1 MRRVCLA
8 GFSEVNRWIANQQP
22 PDVEVWG
29 MNEAHS
35 FLQRYDRWYQI
46 HPRNWQEDR
55 KRRAGIVALPKAN
68 TFGRGDE
75 HVGFL
80 RAVKVPLYMRP
91 SEVSGEF
98 PAAVPYPYEAVR
110 SAFGSPSGLYLT
122 SSAAFML
129 AHALLEDDIK
139 EIRLAGIELSVGTE
153 YFQQRPCM
161 EYYLGIARAKGVNVV
176 LPPVG
181 CSIFQGE
188 VYAGEPT

>member
-55 KRRAGIVALPKAN
+55 KRRAGIVSLPAPD
-68 TFGRGDE
+68 TFGRGE
-75 HVGFL
+75 QHVEFL
-80 RAVKVPLYMRP
+80 RTVRVPLYMRP
-91 SEVSGEF
+91 SEVSAEF
-98 PAAVPYPYEAVR
+98 PSARPYPYEAVR
-110 SAFGSPSGLYLT
+110 EAFGAGGRLYLT
-122 SSAAFML
+122 SSASFML
-129 AHALLEDDIK
+129 AHALLEDID

-161 EYYLGIARAKGVNVV
+161 EYYLGIARQKGVKVV

-188 VYAGEPT
+188 VYAGEP